1 MATSMTGLGSAEVQL
16 KNSIIT
22 AEVKS
27 FNNRFLEVSCRLAPS
42 VAPFEKEIKDLIRQS
57 IQRGKLYLSISIQ
70 GDDSEDI
77 GLRVNAQK
85 VRSVRQMLE
94 DLRKT
99 AGLAE
104 APTLEH
110 YLKFSEILEPTA
122 EQGEGGALWDS
133 VGNAVKLALQ
143 NLQSMRDAEGAELSK
158 DMAGRVEA
166 VAGRVDTIEKL
177 AGERIHETHRKMR
190 ERVQQLLQ
198 DSSLD
203 ENRLHFEIAML
214 ADRMDVTEECVRMRS
229 HCELFMRTLQNEKIV
244 GKKLTFLLQEMNRE
258 VNTVCSKSNQS
269 EISHIAVEMKEEI
282 EKLRE
287 QVQNLE

>member
-16 KNSIIT
+16 KNNIIT

-70 GDDSEDI
+70 GEDSEDI
-77 GLRVNAQK
+77 GLRVNGQK
-85 VRSVRQMLE
+85 VRAVRQMLE

-99 AGLAE
+99 AGLDE
-104 APTLEH
+104 KPSLEH

-122 EQGEGGALWDS
+122 EPDEAGLLWDS
-133 VGNAVKLALQ
+133 IRNAVNLALQ
-143 NLQSMRDAEGAELSK
+143 NLQAMRDEEGAELSK
-158 DMAGRVEA
+158 DMSGRVESIA
-166 VAGRVDTIEKL
+166 ERVNRIEGL
-177 AGERIHETHRKMR
+177 AGERIRETHRKMR

-203 ENRLHFEIAML
+203 ENRLHLEIALL

-229 HCELFMRTLQNEKIV
+229 HCELFMRTLQNEKMV

-258 VNTVCSKSNQS
+258 VNTVCSKSNHS

>member
-27 FNNRFLEVSCRLAPS
+27 FNNRFLEVSCKLAPS
-42 VAPFEKEIKDLIRQS
+42 VAPFEKEIKDIIRQT

-70 GDDSEDI
+70 GDNSEDI
-77 GLRVNAQK
+77 GLRVNGQK
-85 VRSVRQMLE
+85 VRAVRQMLE

-99 AGLAE
+99 AGLE
-104 APTLEH
+104 ETPTLEH

-122 EQGEGGALWDS
+122 EQGEAGSLWDS
-133 VGNAVKLALQ
+133 VSGVVNLALKK
-143 NLQSMRDAEGAELSK
+143 LQDMREEEGAELSK
-158 DMAGRVEA
+158 DMAGRLEA
-166 VAGRVDTIEKL
+166 VTGRVDSIERL

-203 ENRLHFEIAML
+203 EHRLHLEIAIL
-214 ADRMDVTEECVRMRS
+214 ADRMDVTEECVRMKS
-229 HCELFMRTLQNEKIV
+229 HCELFMRTLQTEKTV

-258 VNTVCSKSNQS
+258 VNTVCAKSNHS
-269 EISHIAVEMKEEI
+269 EISHIAVDMKEEI